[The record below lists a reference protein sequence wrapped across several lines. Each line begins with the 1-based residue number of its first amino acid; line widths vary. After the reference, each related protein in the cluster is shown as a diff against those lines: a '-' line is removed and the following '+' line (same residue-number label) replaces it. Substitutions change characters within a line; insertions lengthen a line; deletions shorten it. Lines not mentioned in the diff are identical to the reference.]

1 MASGFLLHE
10 CVELLEACGAER
22 GLEGAYAALQDLN
35 ALLVKL
41 LQLAAHLGDLRP
53 AVGGS

>member
-1 MASGFLLHE
+1 VTSGFLLDE